1 MMTVDSTPPSLPTT
15 VAYIGYHAIQR
26 PDATAVIHD
35 GRAVTYTDFY
45 SDIGRLVAALREQGL
60 QPGARAAVECPQFYW
75 HWALLLAF
83 ETLGIATYSFTE
95 DEAASRDDLLASMD
109 IVMCFTAVPPA
120 AKRVQ
125 LMDRDWFAAI
135 RGRSPEHPL
144 QAAPIGPETPLRI
157 VQGSGTTGSVKWM
170 IHTGRVREFRV
181 EQYAFHTAFNP
192 ESRFLMVMNFGMQAF
207 YAYLTACLR
216 RGGTCIHD
224 HERDIADALTRYEIT
239 HVTMLPH
246 MLVSVLD
253 ELPEGYVKP
262 RNLTVFTNGAAV
274 SKSVRDRVKR
284 TLARD
289 LVDCYGANEIG
300 PVSITGEDGVG
311 TVLSGVRVQAV
322 DENDAPVIGLPGRL
336 RINSAGSVSGYLG
349 TPEATQQM
357 FKGGWFY
364 PGDLAIVHDER
375 RFELLGRADDLLNI
389 RGLKFAPH
397 ALEERLRSELPVSD
411 VCLTTLDDKDGVT
424 RVWVVVVPTQKDKME
439 ALQQQLMPLLPARF
453 GAVKLIAVARIP
465 RTGNGKVQRNRLN
478 EALRK
483 LDSA

>member
-1 MMTVDSTPPSLPTT
+1 MTAEKTPTGLPTT

-26 PDATAVIHD
+26 PDAIAVIHD
-35 GRAVTYTDFY
+35 GQAVTYADFY
-45 SDIGRLVAALREQGL
+45 SDIGRLVAALRDQGL
-60 QPGARAAVECPQFYW
+60 KPGNRAAVECPQFYW

-83 ETLGIATYSFTE
+83 ETLGMATYSFTE
-95 DEAASRDDLLASMD
+95 DEAASRGDLLASMD

-170 IHTGRVREFRV
+170 IHTGRVREFRID
-181 EQYAFHTAFNP
+181 QYAFHTAFNP

-216 RGGTCIHD
+216 RGGICIHD
-224 HERDIADALTRYEIT
+224 HERGIAEALADYEIT
-239 HVTMLPH
+239 HVAMLPH

-262 RNLTVFTNGAAV
+262 KQLHIFTSGGPV
-274 SKSVRDRVKR
+274 SPPLRDRVRKK
-284 TLARD
+284 LATE
-289 LVDCYGANEIG
+289 LIESYGANEMG

-311 TVLSGVRVQAV
+311 TVFPGIRVQAV
-322 DENDAPVIGLPGRL
+322 DDNDRPVLGKPGRL
-336 RINSAGSVSGYLG
+336 RIKSEGNVEGYLG
-349 TPEATQQM
+349 NPEATQHM

-364 PGDLAIVHDER
+364 PGDLATVHDER
-375 RFELLGRADDLLNI
+375 RFEFLGRADDLLNI
-389 RGLKFAPH
+389 RGLQYPPY

-411 VCLTTLDDKDGVT
+411 ICLTTLDDKDGVT
-424 RVWVVVVPTQKDKME
+424 RVWVVVVPMQKDQMP

-453 GAVKLIAVARIP
+453 GAVKLIAVAQIP
-465 RTGNGKVQRNRLN
+465 RTRNDKVQRNKLN
-478 EALRK
+478 EALGK
-483 LDSA
+483 FATA